1 MPREALEHFG
11 GDVLDSNGDVKPEAD
26 YKDALGNFIELP
38 DESSVEVY
46 SIPEPLEPEADTVTT
61 ELTPLER
68 AQQEWDERFDE
79 FDNKAP
85 STDIA
90 RDRMID
96 KYGPR
101 PEAAVQSAT
110 QEAEQADIADS
121 EFVHGFVRGVKEAS
135 LQRQLD
141 EIDANPR
148 LRPEQKESEKLLIRA
163 RFKAREQVR
172 QDQLEGRHY

>member
-11 GDVLDSNGDVKPEAD
+11 GDVLDSNGDVKPDAD

-38 DESSVEVY
+38 DEPSVEVY
-46 SIPEPLEPEADTVTT
+46 SIPEPVKPEEETATA

-68 AQQEWDERFDE
+68 AQLEWDDRFDE
-79 FDNKAP
+79 FDNNAP

-90 RDRMID
+90 RDRMIQ

-101 PEAAVQSAT
+101 PEAPAQPVA
-110 QEAEQADIADS
+110 QEAEQPAIADPES
-121 EFVHGFVRGVKEAS
+121 VHGFVRGVKEAS

-141 EIDANPR
+141 EVDANPR
-148 LRPEQKESEKLLIRA
+148 LRPAEKESEKLLIRA
-163 RFKAREQVR
+163 RFRAREQVR
-172 QDQLEGRHY
+172 QDQIQNGRY